1 MPLIEY
7 IIMQILFLDLK
18 QINLRHSTAIEKT
31 LSDVL
36 HSGWY
41 ILGNYVKKFE
51 ESFANFCG
59 TSHCIGVA
67 NGLDALILI
76 LRAYKE
82 LGIIKDGDEIIV
94 PANTYIASI
103 LAISANNLIPIL
115 VEPNINNYLIDVAK
129 IEERITAKTKAI
141 MVVHL
146 YGQVTPMEEVWQLA
160 KKYNLKVVEDSA
172 QAHGAYYKNKRA
184 GNLGDASGFSFYP
197 GKNLGALGDSGAVIT
212 NDDSLAYTVKTLA
225 NYGSEIKYKNMYK
238 GTNSRLDE
246 LQAAILSVKLD
257 SLDQDNE
264 KRRGIAKLYIN
275 NITNSQIILPNYPID
290 DISHVWHV
298 FVIRIKNRDKF
309 QKYLADNGI
318 STVIHYPIPPHKQGA
333 YAEFNHLSYP
343 ITEQIHEEVLS
354 LPISPV
360 QTLEQTQYIIDTI
373 NKY

>member
-1 MPLIEY
+1 
-7 IIMQILFLDLK
+7 MQILFLDLK